1 MNDDE
6 RELSSSSDS
15 NSSNFN
21 SPCVT
26 PKTPNNRKR
35 KKSESSGDEGWQR
48 PDKCSKCSEVFSH
61 DPNKWNKHN
70 IEKHINSHYAKALFG
85 LTHTVNRLK

>member
-26 PKTPNNRKR
+26 PKPPNNRKR
-35 KKSESSGDEGWQR
+35 KKSGDEGWQR
-48 PDKCSKCSEVFSH
+48 PDKCSKHSEVFSH

-70 IEKHINSHYAKALFG
+70 IEKHINSHYEWG
-85 LTHTVNRLK
+85 MQT